1 MPLNLC
7 GGVNG
12 DVLLR
17 EVLCSTGM
25 VRYVGDGR
33 SKVKA
38 QLCLLCVADL
48 VDVIEDSGNK
58 VVDSCLGNVVASDDD
73 CCNSNGGHVFGSVVD
88 VLGDGVL
95 FVVGAGSDQAV
106 NVLLV
111 EGDEVD
117 LLAGAEVL
125 NCGGGSAC
133 DNECCVDLAVL
144 EAVCGIAE
152 VKILCLDVVF
162 GQAVC
167 AEKVKCVEVNAM
179 ETVLPLRSATVL
191 MSGLRVTIWTC
202 SM

>member
-25 VRYVGDGR
+25 VRYVCDGGCEV
-33 SKVKA
+33 SA

-117 LLAGAEVL
+117 LLAGAIEGCVAWVAVHRSL
-125 NCGGGSAC
+125 GRPAC
-133 DNECCVDLAVL
+133 RCSGPEQRGWERL
-144 EAVCGIAE
+144 
-152 VKILCLDVVF
+152 
-162 GQAVC
+162 
-167 AEKVKCVEVNAM
+167 
-179 ETVLPLRSATVL
+179 LRR
-191 MSGLRVTIWTC
+191 MLRRSC
-202 SM
+202 RP